1 MVEHDLAKVG
11 VEGSSPFARSNFHRF
26 CHGRVMLP
34 KTKPGI
40 HFALAFLATIGVA
53 DSASAADQSIT
64 LATTRA
70 VEATGL
76 LTNILPPFTARTGI
90 AVKIVAQATGRAL
103 DIARRGDADLVLVS
117 DPAAER
123 EFIDEGYGTA
133 HRQVAWN
140 DFVIVGPSSDPAKIV
155 GGKDAAAALKA
166 IAAAR
171 AAFVTRGDRS
181 DVNIAELKLWRL
193 AGRTSEALTPER
205 WYRNIGGDMNQA
217 LAAAGTTSAYTLS
230 DRATWLALANK
241 AALTIAIE
249 GDPHLLNRYD
259 VIELN
264 PKKHGKPRL
273 AEAKVLADWLV
284 SPEGQQAIDA
294 YQKNGEKLFNAS
306 AASPR

>member
-1 MVEHDLAKVG
+1 MNGIRLALAATVG
-11 VEGSSPFARSNFHRF
+11 V
-26 CHGRVMLP
+26 
-34 KTKPGI
+34 I
-40 HFALAFLATIGVA
+40 HST
-53 DSASAADQSIT
+53 SAADPSIT
-64 LATTRA
+64 LATTPA
-70 VEATGL
+70 VDATGL
-76 LTNILPPFTARTGI
+76 LTNILPSFTARTGI

-103 DIARRGDADLVLVS
+103 DTARRGDVDLVLVA

-140 DFVIVGPSSDPAKIV
+140 DYVIVGPSSDPAKIV
-155 GGKDAAAALKA
+155 DGKDGLAALKA
-166 IAAAR
+166 IAAVR

-181 DVNIAELKLWRL
+181 DVNIAELRLWRL
-193 AGRTSEALTPER
+193 AGRTSEALTPEK
-205 WYRNIGGDMNQA
+205 WYRNIGGDMNGA
-217 LAAAGTTSAYTLS
+217 LDAAATGAAYTLS
-230 DRATWLALANK
+230 DRATWLAFANK
-241 AALTIAIE
+241 AALVIAVE

-273 AEAKVLADWLV
+273 AEAKIFADWLV

-306 AASPR
+306 AASPK

>member
-1 MVEHDLAKVG
+1 MNGIRFAFAVVTTVG
-11 VEGSSPFARSNFHRF
+11 A
-26 CHGRVMLP
+26 
-34 KTKPGI
+34 I
-40 HFALAFLATIGVA
+40 HSG
-53 DSASAADQSIT
+53 SAADLSIT
-64 LATTRA
+64 LATTTS

-76 LTNILPPFTARTGI
+76 LQDILPPFTARTGI
-90 AVKIVAQATGRAL
+90 AVKIVAQPTGRAL
-103 DIARRGDADLVLVS
+103 DTARRGDADLVLVS

-155 GGKDAAAALKA
+155 GGRDAAAALKA
-166 IAAAR
+166 IAIAR
-171 AAFVTRGDRS
+171 APFVTRGDRS

-193 AGRTSEALTPER
+193 AGRTSEALTPEK
-205 WYRNIGGDMNQA
+205 WYRNIGGDMNKA
-217 LAAAGTTSAYTLS
+217 LDAAGMNAAYTLS
-230 DRATWLALANK
+230 DRTTWLAFSNK

-273 AEAKVLADWLV
+273 AVARLLADWLV

>member
-1 MVEHDLAKVG
+1 M
-11 VEGSSPFARSNFHRF
+11 N
-26 CHGRVMLP
+26 
-34 KTKPGI
+34 GI
-40 HFALAFLATIGVA
+40 RFALALAATVGVIH
-53 DSASAADQSIT
+53 STSAADPSIT
-64 LATTRA
+64 LATTPA
-70 VEATGL
+70 VDATGL
-76 LTNILPPFTARTGI
+76 LTNILPSFTARTGI

-103 DIARRGDADLVLVS
+103 DTARRGDADLVLVA

-140 DFVIVGPSSDPAKIV
+140 DYVIVGPSSDPAKIA
-155 GGKDAAAALKA
+155 GGKDGPAALKA
-166 IAAAR
+166 IAGIR

-181 DVNIAELKLWRL
+181 DVNIAELRLWRL
-193 AGRTSEALTPER
+193 AGRTSEALTPEK
-205 WYRNIGGDMNQA
+205 WYRNIGGDMNGA
-217 LAAAGTTSAYTLS
+217 LAAATTGAAYTLS
-230 DRATWLALANK
+230 DRATWLAFADK
-241 AALTIAIE
+241 KGLTIAIE

-273 AEAKVLADWLV
+273 AEARIFADWLV

-306 AASPR
+306 AASPK